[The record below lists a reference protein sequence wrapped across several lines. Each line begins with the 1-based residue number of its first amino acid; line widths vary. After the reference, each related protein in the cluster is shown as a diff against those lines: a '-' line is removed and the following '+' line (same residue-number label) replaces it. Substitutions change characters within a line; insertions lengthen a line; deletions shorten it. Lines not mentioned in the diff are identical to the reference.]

1 MNRFIKRIVPI
12 LTMLI
17 FPFLGMLYHWVNQ
30 PKVTVYSL
38 MTNADNAIP
47 FVRFFVL
54 PYSIWIFYIY
64 ICLIYFFIKEIK
76 VYYRTLLIY
85 TLCALLC
92 YFIYTFFQTTVPRP
106 NLVGDDVFTRLTQ
119 YVYNRDL
126 PYNCFPSIHC
136 FSCYLVMKAI
146 YKSSFKNRI
155 NQTLIYGMSSLIIL
169 STLFVKQHAMMDA
182 LAGFLLVEMV
192 YLVIARIENQLNPS
206 LEKQRKLGE
215 VYRG

>member
-1 MNRFIKRIVPI
+1 LNRFAKRIVPI

-30 PKVTVYSL
+30 PKANVYSL
-38 MTNADNAIP
+38 MTNVDYAIP

-64 ICLIYFFIKEIK
+64 FCLIYFFIKDIK
-76 VYYRTLLIY
+76 VYYRSLLIY

-92 YFIYTFFQTTVPRP
+92 YFIYSIFQTTVPRP
-106 NLVGDDVFTRLTQ
+106 YLAGDDIFTRLTL

-146 YKSSFKNRI
+146 YKSSFKNRM
-155 NQTLIYGMSSLIIL
+155 NQTLIYSMSTIIIL
-169 STLFVKQHAMMDA
+169 STFLVKQHAIIDA
-182 LAGFLLVEMV
+182 FAGFLLVELV
-192 YLVIARIENQLNPS
+192 YLVIARVEIELNPS
-206 LEKQRKLGE
+206 LNKQRKMGE

>member
-1 MNRFIKRIVPI
+1 MDRYLKRLLPI

-17 FPFLGMLYHWVNQ
+17 FPFLGMVYHWVNQ
-30 PKVTVYSL
+30 FQASVYSL
-38 MTNADNAIP
+38 MTSVDYAVP

-64 ICLIYFFIKEIK
+64 ACLIYFFIKDIK

-92 YFIYTFFQTTVPRP
+92 YFIYSIFQTTVPRP
-106 NLVGDDVFTRLTQ
+106 YLVGNDIFTQLTK

-136 FSCYLVMKAI
+136 FSCYLVMKSI
-146 YKSSFKNRI
+146 YKSQFKNRL
-155 NQTLIYGMSSLIIL
+155 NQTLIYSMSTTIIL
-169 STLFVKQHAMMDA
+169 STFLVKQHAILDA
-182 LAGFLLVEMV
+182 IAGFLLVELV
-192 YLVIARIENQLNPS
+192 YLIIARVEIELNPS
-206 LEKQRKLGE
+206 LNKPNKMGE

>member
-1 MNRFIKRIVPI
+1 LNRFIKRIVPI

-30 PKVTVYSL
+30 PKETVYSL
-38 MTNADNAIP
+38 MTNVDNAIP

-92 YFIYTFFQTTVPRP
+92 YFIYSVFQTTVPRP
-106 NLVGDDVFTRLTQ
+106 YLAGDDVFTRLML

-146 YKSSFKNRI
+146 YQSSFKNRI
-155 NQTLIYGMSSLIIL
+155 SQTLIYSMSTLIIL
-169 STLFVKQHAMMDA
+169 STLFVKQHAIIDA
-182 LAGFLLVEMV
+182 LAGFLLVELV
-192 YLVIARIENQLNPS
+192 YLVITRIEIQLNPS
-206 LEKQRKLGE
+206 LNKHRKMGE